1 MIINTEYRNGMY
13 MVDSTGCLYEYRQ
26 ELSTKWFNDYYRN
39 SKTIIDERILV
50 TNTKLYP
57 SEQEYFWENQ
67 WKILPLQVG
76 DILENSKGIRVVVIE
91 INQFERDRVIRVTYK
106 KLNSITKI
114 SDVYVSFIED
124 YKIFVE

>member
-13 MVDSTGCLYEYRQ
+13 MFDSTGCLYRYRQ
-26 ELSTKWFNDYYRN
+26 SFSAKWFMDYYRN
-39 SKTIIDERILV
+39 SKTIIDERLLV
-50 TNTKLYP
+50 TDTKLYP

-67 WKILPLQVG
+67 WKIFPLQVG
-76 DILENSKGIRVVVIE
+76 DILENSKGIRVMVIK

-114 SDVYVSFIED
+114 SDGYVSFIED
-124 YKIFVE
+124 YKTFVV

>member
-26 ELSTKWFNDYYRN
+26 SLANKWFMDYYRN

-67 WKILPLQVG
+67 WKIFPLQDG
-76 DILENSKGIRVVVIE
+76 DVLKSDSGGMAKIIRISQ
-91 INQFERDRVIRVTYK
+91 NERSSIIKVTYEELYSK
-106 KLNSITKI
+106 VITNE
-114 SDVYVSFIED
+114 VYNYFIEE
-124 YKIFVE
+124 YKTFVE

>member
-13 MVDSTGCLYEYRQ
+13 MFDSTGCLYEYRQ
-26 ELSTKWFNDYYRN
+26 SLSDKWFMDYYRN

-67 WKILPLQVG
+67 WKIFPLQDG
-76 DILENSKGIRVVVIE
+76 DVLKSDNGSLAKIIRISQTERNSL
-91 INQFERDRVIRVTYK
+91 IRVTYEELHSK
-106 KLNSITKI
+106 AILSNI
-114 SDVYVSFIED
+114 YNYFIEE
-124 YKIFVE
+124 YKTFVE

>member
-26 ELSTKWFNDYYRN
+26 SFSGKWFRDYYRN
-39 SKTIIDERILV
+39 SKTIIDEKLLV
-50 TNTKLYP
+50 TDTKLYP

-67 WKILPLQVG
+67 WKIFPLQDG
-76 DILENSKGIRVVVIE
+76 DVLENSKGIRVVVIK

-114 SDVYVSFIED
+114 SDGYISFIED
-124 YKIFVE
+124 YKTFVV

>member
-13 MVDSTGCLYEYRQ
+13 MFDSTGCLYEYRH

-67 WKILPLQVG
+67 WKIFPLQVG
-76 DILENSKGIRVVVIE
+76 DILVNSNGIRVVVIE